1 MASRRVPAQA
11 PRATLNDT
19 PKNEMSEVAQAR
31 PRRRSIAAARH
42 GHEDVRGAPLLAPSA
57 VRKASAYRLDDKRA
71 TERGASEDSPSQG
84 PTIRYAVGRCPLG
97 CVLIAATDQGVCAL
111 LLGEDHQALLTD
123 LQRRFPR
130 ATLTPAEPD
139 LARTLTQAID
149 LVEEPSRDVRLPLD
163 LRGTA
168 LQQRVW
174 QALRRIPPG
183 EQVTYG
189 ELARRIGKPGCARA
203 VASACAANPIA
214 VAVPCHRVVRSDG
227 HLAGYR
233 WGLER
238 KRWLLEKESEL

>member
-11 PRATLNDT
+11 PRATLNYT

-149 LVEEPSRDVRLPLD
+149 LE
-163 LRGTA
+163 
-168 LQQRVW
+168 
-174 QALRRIPPG
+174 
-183 EQVTYG
+183 
-189 ELARRIGKPGCARA
+189 IGRA
-203 VASACAANPIA
+203 HV
-214 VAVPCHRVVRSDG
+214 
-227 HLAGYR
+227 
-233 WGLER
+233 
-238 KRWLLEKESEL
+238 